1 MRRPARRAPSLRL
14 AVQYAVPGDRQP
26 SRARLRRWALA
37 ALRAD
42 ANVTLR
48 LVDSREGRALN
59 RRFRGR
65 DYATNVLTF
74 VYDGAQP
81 LAGDIV
87 LCVPKIAREAVEQGK
102 APDAHFAH
110 LVVHGMLH
118 LQGFDHED
126 DREAQAMESLEKE
139 IVARLGYPDPYDG

>member
-1 MRRPARRAPSLRL
+1 M
-14 AVQYAVPGDRQP
+14 QYAVPGDPQP

-65 DYATNVLTF
+65 DYSTNVLTF
-74 VYDGAQP
+74 VYDGVDP

-87 LCVPKIAREAVEQGK
+87 LCVPKIAREAAEQGK

-126 DREAQAMESLEKE
+126 DREARAMESLEKE